1 MAESN
6 SENYPSLPSN
16 YVSIAQLQ
24 ERWLKE
30 KQRKQQEQEK
40 QEKKNPQNPVLQNH
54 QKHKNLQNRE
64 NHSGKGWR
72 EVDLIAK
79 EPKSKAVKITAPVVE
94 ESIDGGSREKF
105 KKKTK
110 KGYFRNGKPRVER
123 DETNNMA
130 KVSTS
135 DVAKEEI
142 SIVESVENGG
152 KELSKVKYQHNG
164 KYKEVKEVAT
174 LCVVEEVGENKVD
187 KEHEKKK
194 GYFRTRKPRIE
205 RDGTGNVAKDSTINV
220 AKEAILTVDNV
231 ENGGRELFKGK
242 YQYNGKYKEIK
253 EVATVCMVV
262 EVGENKVDKEHEK
275 KKGYFRKR
283 EPRVETD
290 GKGDTAKVSRMNVV
304 KEEIMT
310 VDSEKIG
317 GRELSKGKYKW
328 NGEYKEFKEVATVC
342 MVEVVCENKVDKKH
356 EKEEELL
363 VDVKE
368 RSNEN
373 VRVRGGAF
381 HGYVDNRRD
390 VPLIDKIEKDVRN
403 LSLSDRRRYGGHR
416 RPSVGVY
423 SGDKWRYGTTSRRYE
438 LRKMLKNVWVK
449 KGESSNGSVAE
460 TETQVDF
467 SSQSTS
473 QSQLCSQ

>member
-1 MAESN
+1 MSEAN
-6 SENYPSLPSN
+6 SENCPSLPSN

-30 KQRKQQEQEK
+30 KQRKQQEKEK
-40 QEKKNPQNPVLQNH
+40 QEKEKEEKKNPLNPVPQNH

-72 EVDLIAK
+72 EVGLIAK
-79 EPKSKAVKITAPVVE
+79 EPKSKEVKITAPVVE
-94 ESIDGGSREKF
+94 ESVDGGSRKKF
-105 KKKTK
+105 KKK
-110 KGYFRNGKPRVER
+110 KGYFRNGKPRVGR

-152 KELSKVKYQHNG
+152 KELSKGKYQQNG

-174 LCVVEEVGENKVD
+174 VCVAEDVGKNKVD

-194 GYFRTRKPRIE
+194 GYSGKRKPGID
-205 RDGTGNVAKDSTINV
+205 RDITGNVAKVSTINV
-220 AKEAILTVDNV
+220 AKEAIMTVDSV
-231 ENGGRELFKGK
+231 ENGGRELSKGK
-242 YQYNGKYKEIK
+242 YQYNGIGKEIK
-253 EVATVCMVV
+253 EEATICMVV
-262 EVGENKVDKEHEK
+262 EVGQNKVDKDHEK

-283 EPRVETD
+283 EERD
-290 GKGDTAKVSRMNVV
+290 GKGDMAKVSRISLV

-310 VDSEKIG
+310 VDNVKNG

-328 NGEYKEFKEVATVC
+328 NGEYKELKEGATVC
-342 MVEVVCENKVDKKH
+342 MVEVVGENKEH
-356 EKEEELL
+356 EKDEEDVL

-368 RSNEN
+368 RSNEK

-381 HGYVDNRRD
+381 HGYGDKRRD
-390 VPLIDKIEKDVRN
+390 VSLIDKIEKDVGN

-423 SGDKWRYGTTSRRYE
+423 SGDKWRYGSTSRRYE
-438 LRKMLKNVWVK
+438 PPKMLKNVWVK

-473 QSQLCSQ
+473 QS